1 MPPENSSYERK
12 YKYPFIS
19 SEILALDLPWL
30 LDLIFQDINISKS
43 NSDSS

>member
-30 LDLIFQDINISKS
+30 LDLIFQDIKS